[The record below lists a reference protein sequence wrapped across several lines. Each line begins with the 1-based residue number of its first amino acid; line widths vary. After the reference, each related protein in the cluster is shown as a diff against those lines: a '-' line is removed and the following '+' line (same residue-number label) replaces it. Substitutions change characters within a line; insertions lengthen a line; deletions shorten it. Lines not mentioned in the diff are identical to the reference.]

1 MERKPHVLSFGQL
14 KAAERV
20 RQRRKREIG
29 RLKQKAKLD
38 VKTNKNHAEDNP
50 RPPWNDR
57 FFINSS
63 DEVVSR
69 HQHRKIIVAHKRNNQ
84 NKDNSCCCQNCSTS
98 SSNGPAADIFF
109 SSMDHNK
116 ESEMHIIHTRTDRSD
131 GSPVLTTYCRLP
143 RSANS
148 TIYSTPTKNV
158 VTRSCSPMNMDEICK
173 ALGHHRQQCMV
184 NCTVEEEE
192 QPQLFQPA
200 EETNLAI
207 TAPQRHHL
215 AHWWCSDTTR
225 MTQKDPSVQSTI
237 PVSLRDSSW
246 SADAFFHCCNYD
258 GKEFL
263 NIKNFQFV
271 LTSYRVQSMPLLYSS
286 LHACCIG
293 GYEKHD
299 AIQIKESNTVER

>member
-1 MERKPHVLSFGQL
+1 MERKPCVLSFGQL

-38 VKTNKNHAEDNP
+38 GTTSKTHANL

-57 FFINSS
+57 FSINSS
-63 DEVVSR
+63 DEVVSG
-69 HQHRKIIVAHKRNNQ
+69 HHTRKKTVAHKRNNQ
-84 NKDNSCCCQNCSTS
+84 NKDDSRHHQRCSTS
-98 SSNGPAADIFF
+98 SSSNAPAADIFF
-109 SSMDHNK
+109 SCMDHNK

-143 RSANS
+143 CSANS

-158 VTRSCSPMNMDEICK
+158 ITRSCSPMNMDEICK
-173 ALGHHRQQCMV
+173 ALGHHQQQRNMV
-184 NCTVEEEE
+184 NCTVKEE
-192 QPQLFQPA
+192 
-200 EETNLAI
+200 
-207 TAPQRHHL
+207 
-215 AHWWCSDTTR
+215 AHWWCSDTTQ
-225 MTQKDPSVQSTI
+225 MTQKDPSVQSTM

-286 LHACCIG
+286 LHVYCIG
-293 GYEKHD
+293 GSEKHV
-299 AIQIKESNTVER
+299 AAQIVKESNIVER